1 MNIYWGNKE
10 ILYIRINAFLLYNSF
25 TLLVALEAS
34 EV

>member
-10 ILYIRINAFLLYNSF
+10 ILYIRTNSFLLYNSF